1 MFEKAVRMKLRFPF
15 RGLCSVEDLWDL
27 SVEDLDSVF
36 KELNAELKEA
46 KGESLL
52 ETKTKTDEILELKAA
67 IIKRIV
73 AVKLEEQKARENEML
88 KAEKKQKLLSI
99 LAEKQ
104 DEQYKGMSIEELNR
118 LVDEL

>member
-88 KAEKKQKLLSI
+88 KVEKKQKLLSI